1 MGHKSLQIYVNGEEQ
16 GISTALEETT
26 KFAVKQQFGKK
37 EALCMRLITEE
48 LLGLF
53 SGITNNDYRALF
65 WVEGEEK
72 EAIFHLIA
80 KTDMTAEKRNQ
91 FIEASS
97 AKKND
102 AAVGIMGKIKDMV
115 ETAVLNFG
123 NINGA
128 TSEFYDAGV
137 TDTAPIDGLSLF
149 WTLENYRRSMEAVNT
164 AVKEEED
171 GWDELERSIIANIAD
186 DVHVSIR
193 KDSVEIVVFKK
204 F

>member
-1 MGHKSLQIYVNGEEQ
+1 MGNKSLQIYVNGEEK
-16 GISTALEETT
+16 GISTAMEETT
-26 KFAVKQQFGKK
+26 KFAVKQQFDKK

-65 WVEGEEK
+65 WVEGGTK

-91 FIEASS
+91 FIEASTS
-97 AKKND
+97 KKND

-137 TDTAPIDGLSLF
+137 TDNAPIDGLSLF
-149 WTLENYRRSMEAVNT
+149 WTLENYRKSMEA
-164 AVKEEED
+164 AGSAEEEED

>member
-1 MGHKSLQIYVNGEEQ
+1 MGNKSLQIYVNGEEE
-16 GISTALEETT
+16 GISTAMEETT
-26 KFAVKQQFGKK
+26 KFAVKQEFDKK

-65 WVEGEEK
+65 WVEGGHK

-91 FIEASS
+91 LIESSS

-102 AAVGIMGKIKDMV
+102 AAIGIMGKIKDMV

-137 TDTAPIDGLSLF
+137 TDNAPIDGLSLF
-149 WTLENYRRSMEAVNT
+149 WTLENYRKSMEAANSS
-164 AVKEEED
+164 ADDDED

>member
-1 MGHKSLQIYVNGEEQ
+1 MGNKSLQIYVNGEEK
-16 GISTALEETT
+16 GISAAMEETT
-26 KFAVKQQFGKK
+26 KFAVKQQFDKK
-37 EALCMRLITEE
+37 QALCMRLITEE

-65 WVEGEEK
+65 WVEGEEG

-91 FIEASS
+91 LIEASS

-115 ETAVLNFG
+115 ETVVLNFG
-123 NINGA
+123 NVNGA
-128 TSEFYDAGV
+128 TGEFYDAGV
-137 TDTAPIDGLSLF
+137 TENAPIDGLSLF
-149 WTLENYRRSMEAVNT
+149 WTLENYRKTIEGQNSSEAD
-164 AVKEEED
+164 EEV
-171 GWDELERSIIANIAD
+171 GWDELERSIIANIAN